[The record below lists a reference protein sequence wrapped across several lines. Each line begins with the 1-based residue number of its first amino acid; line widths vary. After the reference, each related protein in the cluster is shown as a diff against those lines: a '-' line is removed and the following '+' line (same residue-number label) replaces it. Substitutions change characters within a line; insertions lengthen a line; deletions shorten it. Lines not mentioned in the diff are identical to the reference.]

1 MIATMHPKRV
11 QVSVFKARCID
22 SLREVRR
29 TGSPL
34 VVTLRG
40 TPIAVVGPIGQART
54 LGALRG
60 ECEIRGDLVM
70 GAKGAKG
77 DFADEWEMNG

>member
-1 MIATMHPKRV
+1 MSPKRV
-11 QVSVFKARCID
+11 QVSVFKARCIE

-29 TGSPL
+29 TRRSL

-40 TPIAVVGPIGQART
+40 APIAVVEPYGQPRA

-60 ECEIRGDLVM
+60 ECEIRGELLE
-70 GAKGAKG
+70 G
-77 DFADEWEMNG
+77 DFPGEWEMNG